1 MLMCIVVGKD
11 GNTARHL
18 DIRLLPKSSEVFG
31 RLFFTSGGDFNQ
43 VMRQRAKEM
52 GMLLNETGLYSVDEN
67 GKVGDIVFTEKE
79 LKKSS
84 RIKISTNYNQ
94 AILDADKLLDK
105 ALKIKGFTGT
115 TGEKM
120 KRANPLF
127 THRNEVWAA
136 HKLRN
141 RIAHELNITIT
152 EKQFKATLHQFKT
165 GLKDLGLNLK

>member
-1 MLMCIVVGKD
+1 MEILI
-11 GNTARHL
+11 TIITL
-18 DIRLLPKSSEVFG
+18 SLL
-31 RLFFTSGGDFNQ
+31 LFIGGIFWAQNKRKKFTSKQKSDFQ
-43 VMRQRAKEM
+43 KHW
-52 GMLLNETGLYSVDEN
+52 
-67 GKVGDIVFTEKE
+67 
-79 LKKSS
+79 S